1 MIPVAA
7 SALRLI
13 LFHVRR
19 EPVAEKRRNWQE
31 SHMTGPSQSR
41 GGGIFIVLG
50 IAIGVSIG
58 AARGQP
64 SAGLLIGLAV
74 GSAVALVLWLRD
86 RSQQGQ

>member
-1 MIPVAA
+1 MF
-7 SALRLI
+7 

-50 IAIGVSIG
+50 IAVGVSIG

-64 SAGLLIGLAV
+64 SAGLLIGLAA
-74 GSAVALVLWLRD
+74 GSAVALALWLRD
-86 RSQQGQ
+86 RGRESQ